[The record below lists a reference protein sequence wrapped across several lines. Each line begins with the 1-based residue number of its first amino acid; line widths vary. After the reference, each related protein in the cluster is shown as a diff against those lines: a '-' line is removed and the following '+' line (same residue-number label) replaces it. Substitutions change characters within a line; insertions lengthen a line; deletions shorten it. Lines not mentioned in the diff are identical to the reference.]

1 MFNMFAGLF
10 LLDCGNERRIDEKCD
25 LAGREGRDHDEIRLR
40 VLDAAEAIAAARGHA
55 GLSARGIA
63 SAAGYT
69 VGTLYLVFKNLDDLI
84 LQVNGRTLDRLHDQL
99 RANRPENPQDPG
111 KAITAL
117 ACAYLAYAETESPR
131 WNLLFERGAEHG
143 EPLPEWFRLKRQR
156 VFGLVEDVLRPL
168 ARDES
173 EARCAARVLW
183 AGVQGICTL
192 KIRQRMDLTGG
203 QSAEEMAGMLIR
215 NFLLGFTA
223 GQGIT

>member
-1 MFNMFAGLF
+1 M
-10 LLDCGNERRIDEKCD
+10 
-25 LAGREGRDHDEIRLR
+25 AGREGRNHDEIRLR
-40 VLDAAEAIAAARGHA
+40 VLDAAEAIAAVQGHA

-84 LQVNGRTLDRLHDQL
+84 LQVNGRTLDRLHDHLQ
-99 RANRPENPQDPG
+99 ANRPENPRDDPE

-117 ACAYLAYAETESPR
+117 ACAYIAYAETESPR
-131 WNLLFERGAEHG
+131 WNLLFERDAENG
-143 EPLPEWFRLKRQR
+143 EPLPEWFRHKRQR
-156 VFGLVEDVLRPL
+156 VFGLVETVLRPL

-203 QSAEEMAGMLIR
+203 QSAEEMAGMLIK

-223 GQGIT
+223 GQGRH